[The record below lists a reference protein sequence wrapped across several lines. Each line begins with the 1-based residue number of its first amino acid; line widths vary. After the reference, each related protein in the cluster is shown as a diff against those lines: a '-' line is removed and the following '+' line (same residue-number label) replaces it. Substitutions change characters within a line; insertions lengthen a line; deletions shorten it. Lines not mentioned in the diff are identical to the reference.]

1 MTRFGFLSL
10 ALLSLQAFVGTGFA
24 ADAENAEAEVPT
36 LAVSAQASFPASEIF
51 GIKLVNGHPT
61 QALIAI
67 SNDEPNPITVNFVGG
82 SLRNP
87 DDQTQ
92 VVRNLTATRY
102 AIEVPAGAK
111 ETISYSFATEM
122 HPQDLQMTLSAI
134 ISDSEGRLV
143 PVVAHNGTV
152 SIVEADTSIF
162 DPQMY
167 DPPTPPPFYHSRVRA
182 MELTIA
188 ISIFLYFFLLAC
200 VSGTGYLVYTV
211 WVAPYFPQKRKSG
224 KTSEKRTQGGTKR
237 VETPVTEEPSSGAAV
252 SSASAYNADWIP
264 SHHINRPEARKV
276 KGRSKARA

>member
-24 ADAENAEAEVPT
+24 ADAENAEAEVPA
-36 LAVSAQASFPASEIF
+36 LAVSALASFPASEIF

-143 PVVAHNGTV
+143 PVIAHNGTV

-162 DPQMY
+162 DPQ
-167 DPPTPPPFYHSRVRA
+167 
-182 MELTIA
+182 I
-188 ISIFLYFFLLAC
+188 IFLYFFLLAC
-200 VSGTGYLVYTV
+200 VSGTGYFVYTV

-224 KTSEKRTQGGTKR
+224 KTSEKRTQGGAKR

>member
-24 ADAENAEAEVPT
+24 ADAENAEADVPA

-87 DDQTQ
+87 DDQAQ
-92 VVRNLTATRY
+92 IVRNLTATRY
-102 AIEVPAGAK
+102 AIEISAGEK

-122 HPQDLQMTLSAI
+122 HPQDLQLTLSAI

-143 PVVAHNGTV
+143 PIVAHNGTV

-162 DPQMY
+162 DPQ
-167 DPPTPPPFYHSRVRA
+167 
-182 MELTIA
+182 I
-188 ISIFLYFFLLAC
+188 IFLYFFLLAC
-200 VSGTGYLVYTV
+200 VSGTGYFFYTV

-224 KTSEKRTQGGTKR
+224 KTSEKRTHGSSKR
-237 VETPVTEEPSSGAAV
+237 VETPVTEEPSTGAAV
-252 SSASAYNADWIP
+252 SSTSAYNADWIP

>member
-24 ADAENAEAEVPT
+24 ADAENAEADIPA
-36 LAVSAQASFPASEIF
+36 LAVTAQASFPASEIF

-87 DDQTQ
+87 DQAQ
-92 VVRNLTATRY
+92 IVRNLTATRY
-102 AIEVPAGAK
+102 AIEVPAGEK

-122 HPQDLQMTLSAI
+122 HPQDLQLTLSAI

-143 PVVAHNGTV
+143 PIVAHNGTV

-162 DPQMY
+162 DPQ
-167 DPPTPPPFYHSRVRA
+167 
-182 MELTIA
+182 I
-188 ISIFLYFFLLAC
+188 IFLYFFLLAC
-200 VSGTGYLVYTV
+200 VSGTGYFFYTV

-224 KTSEKRTQGGTKR
+224 KTSEKPKR
-237 VETPVTEEPSSGAAV
+237 VETPVTEETSSSAAV

>member
-24 ADAENAEAEVPT
+24 ADTENDEAEVT

-92 VVRNLTATRY
+92 IVRNLTATRY
-102 AIEVPAGAK
+102 AIEVPAGEK

-134 ISDSEGRLV
+134 ISDSEGRLL
-143 PVVAHNGTV
+143 PILAHNGTV

-162 DPQMY
+162 DPQ
-167 DPPTPPPFYHSRVRA
+167 
-182 MELTIA
+182 I
-188 ISIFLYFFLLAC
+188 IFLYFFLLAC
-200 VSGTGYLVYTV
+200 VSGTGYFFYTV

-224 KTSEKRTQGGTKR
+224 KTSEKRTQGSKR
-237 VETPVTEEPSSGAAV
+237 VETPVTEETSTGAAV
-252 SSASAYNADWIP
+252 SSASTYNADWIP

>member
-10 ALLSLQAFVGTGFA
+10 ALLSLQAFIGTGFA
-24 ADAENAEAEVPT
+24 ADNENAEAEVT

-92 VVRNLTATRY
+92 IVRNLTATRY
-102 AIEVPAGAK
+102 AIEVPAGEK

-134 ISDSEGRLV
+134 ISDSEGRLL
-143 PVVAHNGTV
+143 PILAHNGTV

-162 DPQMY
+162 DPQ
-167 DPPTPPPFYHSRVRA
+167 
-182 MELTIA
+182 I
-188 ISIFLYFFLLAC
+188 IFLYFFLLAC
-200 VSGTGYLVYTV
+200 VSGTGYFFYTV

-224 KTSEKRTQGGTKR
+224 KTSEKRTQGSKR
-237 VETPVTEEPSSGAAV
+237 VETPVTEETSTGAAV
-252 SSASAYNADWIP
+252 SSASTYNADWIP

>member
-24 ADAENAEAEVPT
+24 ADAENVEAEVPAP
-36 LAVSAQASFPASEIF
+36 AVSVQASFPASEIF

-61 QALIAI
+61 QALIAV

-82 SLRNP
+82 SLRNI
-87 DDQTQ
+87 DDQTK

-102 AIEVPAGAK
+102 AIEVPAGQK

-134 ISDSEGRLV
+134 ISDSEGRLF
-143 PVVAHNGTV
+143 PIVAHNGTV

-162 DPQMY
+162 DPQ
-167 DPPTPPPFYHSRVRA
+167 
-182 MELTIA
+182 I
-188 ISIFLYFFLLAC
+188 IFLYLFLLAC
-200 VSGTGYLVYTV
+200 VSGTGYFFYTV

-224 KTSEKRTQGGTKR
+224 KPSEKRTQSKR
-237 VETPVTEEPSSGAAV
+237 VETQVTEETSSGAAA
-252 SSASAYNADWIP
+252 SSATTYNADWIP

-276 KGRSKARA
+276 KSRSKARA